1 MVASDD
7 RWQGAEVGC
16 PGRETTL
23 EVAKY
28 AVVDVNGVGVAAFV
42 LPHEFAVGHVSVD
55 GWGAA

>member
-1 MVASDD
+1 MASDD
-7 RWQGAEVGC
+7 RWQGAEVRC

-28 AVVDVNGVGVAAFV
+28 AVVDVNGVLVASFI

-55 GWGAA
+55 EWGAA